1 MARLKTALV
10 SAGFVLT
17 FAAGLAAAQVMLPN
31 RGPDPELAAAQD
43 AVDEAIIHMQR
54 ARNSNNSANM
64 RALAFLTLVREQ
76 IDALRKGRGEL

>member
-10 SAGFVLT
+10 GASLLLT
-17 FAAGLAAAQVMLPN
+17 FAAGLAAAQVLAPN

-43 AVDEAIIHMQR
+43 AVDEAIIHMQHV
-54 ARNSNNSANM
+54 RNSTSPANM

-76 IDALRKGRGEL
+76 IDALRKGKSEL

>member
-1 MARLKTALV
+1 MPRIKIVLACASLV
-10 SAGFVLT
+10 VT
-17 FAAGLAAAQVMLPN
+17 FAAGLAAAQVMAPN

-54 ARNSNNSANM
+54 ARNSTSSQNM
-64 RALAFLTLVREQ
+64 RAQAFLVLVREQ

>member
-10 SAGFVLT
+10 CASLLLT
-17 FAAGLAAAQVMLPN
+17 FAAGLAAAQVLAPN

-43 AVDEAIIHMQR
+43 AVDEAIIHMQHV
-54 ARNSNNSANM
+54 RNSTSPANM

-76 IDALRKGRGEL
+76 IDALRKGKSEL